1 MAPTDSTPHPPVD
14 VLGLGCVA
22 VDDLLYAPAY
32 PAPETKVR
40 LRRRERQCGGLT
52 GTALVAAARLGARCA
67 FAGVLGDDEDSH
79 FVVECFRREG
89 IDTTYL
95 RRRPGARPIHS
106 TVIVDEDAQTRTVLF
121 DLAGSVG
128 AEPDH
133 PPDEVIRAARVL
145 YVDHYGIEGMTRA
158 ARVARAA
165 GVPVVADLER
175 DEWPG
180 FHGLLA
186 LVDHLIVARAFA
198 EKLTGAADPAAA
210 VDRLWRDDRRAVV
223 VTCGADGCWFRG
235 EGEAGQECP
244 AHQPQAGWAGHP
256 EQWAGHPEQWAG
268 HSCPAHHQPAFPV
281 AVVDTTGCGDVFH
294 GAYAASLARGVELA
308 GRIRFASAAAA
319 IKATRYGGQAG
330 IPTRAAVEAFLQER
344 DQT

>member
-1 MAPTDSTPHPPVD
+1 MTPVDSTTRPPID

-22 VDDLLYAPAY
+22 VDDLLVVPSY
-32 PAPETKVR
+32 PLPETKVR

-67 FAGVLGDDEDSH
+67 FAGVLGDDEDSR
-79 FVVECFRREG
+79 FVVECFGREG
-89 IDTTYL
+89 IDTTHL
-95 RRRPGARPIHS
+95 RRLPGARPIHS
-106 TVIVDEDAQTRTVLF
+106 TIIVDEEAHTRTVLF

-133 PPDEVIRAARVL
+133 PPDGVIRAARVL

-158 ARVARAA
+158 AQVARAA

-186 LVDHLIVARAFA
+186 LVDHLIVGRAFA
-198 EKLTGAADPAAA
+198 EKLTGISDPAAA
-210 VDRLWRDDRRAVV
+210 VDRLGREDRRAVV

-235 EGEAGQECP
+235 DADP
-244 AHQPQAGWAGHP
+244 RPRR
-256 EQWAGHPEQWAG
+256 
-268 HSCPAHHQPAFPV
+268 QPAFPV
-281 AVVDTTGCGDVFH
+281 EVVDTTGCGDVFH
-294 GAYAASLARGVELA
+294 GAYAAALARGVDLA

-330 IPTRAAVEAFLQER
+330 IPSRAAVEAFLQER
-344 DQT
+344 GAT